1 MGNRKLT
8 LDIGA
13 STIKLAEYDVSKA
26 GIKLV
31 SYAIGNLPAT
41 VDNAENAPLITAV
54 LEEIA
59 KEKGIKPGPVAV
71 SISGQNTFTKFAAIP
86 MAGGQERFNQLV
98 RYEIEQNVPFSIDE
112 MVCDYQILGDTD
124 SGDKSV
130 MIVSAK
136 ADFVE
141 ALTTAVRAAKFT
153 PSLVDV
159 SSLALTSAYVS
170 VASDEGSAVILD
182 IGQKTSSLVIV
193 EGEKLYTRSIPV
205 AGGNITREIASQ
217 FGCSQEE
224 AEALKR
230 EKAYVSMGGVTE
242 DEDEAVDAISKICR
256 SQLTRLTAEISRSI
270 NFYRNQQGGSAPVK
284 LYLTGASAL
293 LPQIDIFFAETL
305 QVEVEFL
312 NPLLNISTSS
322 NIDEDALATDIVY
335 LSTLVGLVLHEVK
348 RSFATIDLMPIEL
361 VKERNDSRKIPFVA
375 VSSVLAIGAAVLS
388 YMALT
393 HGVAVSEETLDR
405 VNSRI
410 KILKSYE
417 TKVKNA
423 QKEFDDNQEKSLEL
437 RGVMQRRNQAVVEL
451 STVKRALTDGMWIE
465 KWVSVPEQNG
475 VRSAR
480 ITIRGWADDLKE
492 VVAKSKNSQ
501 GVAKSTAS
509 ELVVERLK
517 MSPFV
522 DPTSVHIA
530 EMTKLG
536 KNGAVEQFVVILNFG
551 KPMKEGSK

>member
-1 MGNRKLT
+1 
-8 LDIGA
+8 
-13 STIKLAEYDVSKA
+13 
-26 GIKLV
+26 
-31 SYAIGNLPAT
+31 
-41 VDNAENAPLITAV
+41 
-54 LEEIA
+54 
-59 KEKGIKPGPVAV
+59 
-71 SISGQNTFTKFAAIP
+71 
-86 MAGGQERFNQLV
+86 
-98 RYEIEQNVPFSIDE
+98 
-112 MVCDYQILGDTD
+112 
-124 SGDKSV
+124 
-130 MIVSAK
+130 
-136 ADFVE
+136 
-141 ALTTAVRAAKFT
+141 
-153 PSLVDV
+153 
-159 SSLALTSAYVS
+159 
-170 VASDEGSAVILD
+170 
-182 IGQKTSSLVIV
+182 
-193 EGEKLYTRSIPV
+193 
-205 AGGNITREIASQ
+205 
-217 FGCSQEE
+217 
-224 AEALKR
+224 
-230 EKAYVSMGGVTE
+230 
-242 DEDEAVDAISKICR
+242 
-256 SQLTRLTAEISRSI
+256 
-270 NFYRNQQGGSAPVK
+270 
-284 LYLTGASAL
+284 
-293 LPQIDIFFAETL
+293 
-305 QVEVEFL
+305 
-312 NPLLNISTSS
+312 
-322 NIDEDALATDIVY
+322 
-335 LSTLVGLVLHEVK
+335 
-348 RSFATIDLMPIEL
+348 
-361 VKERNDSRKIPFVA
+361 
-375 VSSVLAIGAAVLS
+375 VLAIGAAVLS

-522 DPTSVHIA
+522 DPSSVHIA